1 MVTTLDKG
9 LLDKALLDKA
19 LLGTEGL
26 SALARQT
33 PPPTPTPPPEGF
45 AIAAWKP
52 AGPFHRL
59 FTGVLVYE
67 SPTERRY
74 FIPHG
79 SRVWNWSDGGWSA
92 WRTRH
97 PSFKRFLAGR
107 WWNET
112 LMGDPVSGRYYDIAS
127 PPWFHP
133 QGAVGYVDMFL
144 DVQKRRG
151 RLRVLDQ
158 REWAAFLLEH
168 PVDREVAQRVGD
180 ATAEA
185 SRYGA
190 VAWRNA
196 WDRMEGECRGWVK
209 TQVVEAMRD
218 ADVKPAPRVLPPT
231 ALKAVLDRVGSTTG
245 KTLAPSQFGKT
256 PAERLPR
263 AIYDHLTAVPA
274 PVAAGRP
281 RRARPRPR
289 R

>member
-1 MVTTLDKG
+1 MVTTVEPG
-9 LLDKALLDKA
+9 LLSMD
-19 LLGTEGL
+19 GL
-26 SALARQT
+26 AALARQA
-33 PPPTPTPPPEGF
+33 PPATPTPAPEGF
-45 AIAAWKP
+45 PIAAWKP
-52 AGPFHRL
+52 GGSFHRL
-59 FTGVLVYE
+59 FTGVLVYD

-79 SRVWNWSDGGWSA
+79 SRVWNWSAGGWSA

-97 PSFKRFLAGR
+97 PSFKRFLVGR

-158 REWAAFLLEH
+158 REWDAFLLEH
-168 PVDREVAQRVGD
+168 PVDPEVAQQVRD

-209 TQVVEAMRD
+209 TLVVQSMRE
-218 ADVKPAPRVLPPT
+218 ADVKPAPRVLPPA
-231 ALKAVLDRVGSTTG
+231 ALAAVLARVGSTTG

-263 AIYDHLTAVPA
+263 AVYEHLTAVPA
-274 PVAAGRP
+274 PTAAGRP
-281 RRARPRPR
+281 RRARPRPPR
-289 R
+289 